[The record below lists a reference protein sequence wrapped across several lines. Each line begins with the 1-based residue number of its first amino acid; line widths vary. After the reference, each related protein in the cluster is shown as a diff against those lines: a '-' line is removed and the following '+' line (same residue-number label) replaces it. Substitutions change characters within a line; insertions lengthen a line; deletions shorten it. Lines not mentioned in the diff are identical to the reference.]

1 MSHRVRVGVVSTS
14 NWADRAHLPALKS
27 HPRADI
33 AAICGRNRVR
43 AEEMANKY
51 DVPRVFTDYREMIER
66 GNLDA
71 LIVAVPDDL
80 HYSVTMD
87 ALDAGL
93 HVVCEKPLA
102 LNVEQ
107 ARAMYEK
114 AQAAR
119 VKHMVFFTWRWMP
132 HFQYLKELVDAGHV
146 GVPLVFHGEFLMGY
160 GWDGEYRWRF
170 DRRRANGVLGDLGSH
185 MIDFARWYMGDIS
198 RVSSHLATFASP
210 ANTAAA
216 LCEPANDSVLLMLE
230 FENGSQGMI
239 HVSVTAHV
247 GERRADRQIRLYGR
261 SGTLESHFG
270 DSGAEIRGVRQDE
283 GPFRVLPVPDRIWGD
298 VDRNYPFGV
307 LTRQPVGDRLFIDAI
322 LEDRP
327 LSPSFHDGLKVQEV
341 IEAAVE
347 SHTSG
352 RWVSVASG

>member
-1 MSHRVRVGVVSTS
+1 MGVVSTS

-27 HPRADI
+27 HPRAVV
-33 AAICGRNRVR
+33 AAICGRNRGR
-43 AEEMANKY
+43 AEEMARKY
-51 DVPRVFTDYREMIER
+51 EIPRVFADYREMIDQ
-66 GNLDA
+66 GDLDA
-71 LIVAVPDDL
+71 LIIAVPDDL
-80 HYSVTMD
+80 HYSVTMH
-87 ALDAGL
+87 ALGAGL

-102 LNVEQ
+102 LNLEQ
-107 ARAMYEK
+107 ARAMHEK
-114 AQAAR
+114 AEAVG

-132 HFQYLKELVDAGHV
+132 HFRYLKELVDTGYV
-146 GVPLVFHGEFLMGY
+146 GTPLVFHGDFLMGY
-160 GWDGEYRWRF
+160 GWDGQYRWRL

-198 RVSSHLATFASP
+198 RVSAQLATFAGP
-210 ANTAAA
+210 PTTASAPS
-216 LCEPANDSVLLMLE
+216 EPANDSVLLMLE

-261 SGTLESHFG
+261 SGTLESHFR

-283 GPFRVLPVPDRIWGD
+283 DPFRVLPVPDSIWGD
-298 VDRNYPFGV
+298 VDRNHPFGV

-347 SHTSG
+347 SHSRG
-352 RWVSVASG
+352 CCVSVASG